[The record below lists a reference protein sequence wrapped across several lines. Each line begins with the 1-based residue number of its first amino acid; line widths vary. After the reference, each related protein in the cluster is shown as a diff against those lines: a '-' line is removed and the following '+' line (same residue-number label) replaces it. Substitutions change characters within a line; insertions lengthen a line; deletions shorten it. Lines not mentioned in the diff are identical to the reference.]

1 MSSMKPA
8 RLIELLD
15 AYGANP
21 LRWPKAE
28 RAAASQL
35 LASSAEARALREQAA
50 LLDASLDQFEVAPAS
65 ALLRARIL
73 RSYPPTPIGWRVWL
87 AELWQELGGWRLVT
101 PAFAAS
107 LFLGAML
114 PNLLEQASTDL
125 PDEDLIA
132 AVQWVDDDF
141 GVQP

>member
-1 MSSMKPA
+1 MSSMNQA
-8 RLIELLD
+8 RLSELLD
-15 AYGANP
+15 AYGNNP
-21 LRWPKAE
+21 LRWPEAE
-28 RAAASQL
+28 RAAALQL
-35 LASSAEARALREQAA
+35 LASSAEARALRDHAA

-65 ALLRARIL
+65 AQLRARIL

-87 AELWQELGGWRLVT
+87 AELWQELGGWRMVT

-114 PNLLEQASTDL
+114 PSLMEQSTTDL

-132 AVQWVDDDF
+132 AVQFIDDDF
-141 GVQP
+141 GAQP